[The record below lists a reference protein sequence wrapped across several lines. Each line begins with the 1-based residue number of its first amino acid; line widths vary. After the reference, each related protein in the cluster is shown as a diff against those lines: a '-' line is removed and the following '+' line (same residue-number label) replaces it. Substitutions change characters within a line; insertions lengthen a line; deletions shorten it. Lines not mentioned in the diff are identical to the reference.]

1 MSPGPAP
8 RRTVIP
14 PPVRRELP
22 PTFHSTGS
30 RLNQVVYVLLLV
42 ACAAQQRPAHT
53 YPVPADV
60 GLLVVDAAAF
70 ADFAR
75 GVRADLEADLAG
87 RDAQALKD
95 RLFVLALLDALDD
108 RWAESVAR
116 LDQIVAVED
125 NPVARIM
132 TGLTI
137 RVWADARAQGGDTPE
152 AFRAAF
158 ERKLATLPLP
168 IDRVRDQLAALRMMG
183 RTFTP
188 EVCIQLIDEHVGAEA
203 KKGPVS
209 LDSVHSIAF
218 QRYAVVRLV
227 PVGKVIDDVLAARGI
242 ALPAE

>member
-1 MSPGPAP
+1 MFK
-8 RRTVIP
+8 R
-14 PPVRRELP
+14 
-22 PTFHSTGS
+22 
-30 RLNQVVYVLLLV
+30 QVVYVLLLV

-53 YPVPADV
+53 YSAPADV

-75 GVRADLEADLAG
+75 GVRADLEGDLAG
-87 RDAQALKD
+87 RDPQALKD

-116 LDQIVAVED
+116 LDRIVAVEE
-125 NPVARIM
+125 NPVARVM

-137 RVWADARAQGGDTPE
+137 RVWADARAQGGDTPG

-158 ERKLATLPLP
+158 ERKLATLN
-168 IDRVRDQLAALRMMG
+168 IETVHQQLAALRMMG

-188 EVCIQLIDEHVGAEA
+188 EVCRQLIEEHLGAEA
-203 KKGPVS
+203 KQGPIS
-209 LDSVHSIAF
+209 LDAVHAIAF

-227 PVGKVIDDVLAARGI
+227 PVGKVIDEVLAAHGI

>member
-1 MSPGPAP
+1 VG
-8 RRTVIP
+8 
-14 PPVRRELP
+14 
-22 PTFHSTGS
+22 TFK
-30 RLNQVVYVLLLV
+30 LLVVYSLLLV

-53 YPVPADV
+53 YSVPADV
-60 GLLVVDAAAF
+60 GVLVVDAAAF

-75 GVRADLEADLAG
+75 GVRPDLEGDLAG

-116 LDQIVAVED
+116 LDRIVAVEE
-125 NPVARIM
+125 NPVARVM

-152 AFRAAF
+152 AFRAAL
-158 ERKLATLPLP
+158 ERKLATLN
-168 IDRVRDQLAALRMMG
+168 IETVRDQLAALRMMG

-188 EVCIQLIDEHVGAEA
+188 EVCRQLIDEHLGAEA
-203 KKGPVS
+203 KQGQVS
-209 LDSVHSIAF
+209 LDSVHAIAF

-227 PVGKVIDDVLAARGI
+227 PVGRVIDEALAARGI
-242 ALPAE
+242 TLPAE